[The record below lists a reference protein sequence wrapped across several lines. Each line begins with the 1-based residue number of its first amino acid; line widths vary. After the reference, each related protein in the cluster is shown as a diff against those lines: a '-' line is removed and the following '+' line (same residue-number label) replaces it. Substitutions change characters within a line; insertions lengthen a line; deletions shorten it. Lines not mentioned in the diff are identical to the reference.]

1 VSEEKTVDLL
11 VVGSGNGGLTAAVCA
26 YEFGVK
32 DVLVVEK
39 SNLYGGTSATSG
51 GGIWIPCNRYAREAG
66 ADDSLDAAREY
77 LRATV
82 PQGMVPPELIETYVR
97 EGPKMLDFMHER
109 TRVRYESLA
118 HYPDYWSFL
127 PGARGGHRSLEPAP
141 LNSKVLGAAA
151 VQLRPL
157 HHMMWLGDRI
167 PIKQVEAQVLMAQLP
182 GWRSLAGKLLWEH
195 VSDFVWW
202 LTHKR
207 SRRLTNGS
215 AGVARLRWSMLDRN
229 MPLWLETTFESLLV
243 EDDRVVGAVVRR
255 GGVETRIRARRGVVL
270 AAGGFEHNQAMR
282 EQYLPKPTNK
292 DWSAAL
298 ASNTGDAV
306 RAGMSIGAATRLMDG
321 AWWCSS
327 VKAPDDPVPRL
338 AIMEKSYPGNC
349 VVNRRGARIA
359 NESQNYMGYQLEFFR
374 KHSDADPQVPS
385 WMVFDARFRRTYYAG
400 PLWPSRYKP
409 DWMLPKSYFTSGFL
423 TRADSVRELAQQAGI
438 DPKGLEQTIAAMN
451 EYARTGKDLEF
462 GRGDAEYDRY
472 YADPT
477 IKPNPC
483 LAPIAEA
490 PFYAMRIEPGDFG
503 THGGLAIDSNAR
515 VLRPDGSAIDGLYA
529 VGNCAGAI
537 LPTYPGPGAT
547 LGPAMTFAW
556 QAAKHLSGFKG

>member
-77 LRATV
+77 QRATV